1 MHRRIAMGNVR
12 TAGCALV
19 LFGSLVLCA
28 SSVWGQACTPV
39 VYAFRHAED
48 WNPTSAPYTALTLT
62 GQAHAAL
69 YPTMI
74 RDFQAA
80 NNFCPVT
87 KVYATA
93 KKKKNGSDGTTNPFE
108 TARPL
113 ACDVAGKPLDCQVSV
128 TMEDALTTVTD
139 TDGKKYTLF
148 EYVVGDQVP
157 TNLDYLASMP
167 ANALRKALLAT
178 ANLGQSSAIFWTSQG
193 LHVLGGVIINAH
205 SAVPDKNAK
214 PPVTP
219 PRNAVY
225 IFFFYKSSTPAG
237 DILTFIDTPSDST
250 RTPDIASSVY
260 VQCFN
265 HVEPTYCPN
274 LKLSAN
280 NFIEPDTTT
289 SPATQ
294 SYACGYGSQ
303 SNLGG
308 TLDGCTNDQCGTI
321 LKDRNK
327 DIKGKICNTTIPMLA
342 DTVGPS
348 ISDKK
353 CTAIFGFCK

>member
-48 WNPTSAPYTALTLT
+48 WNPTSAPYTALTPT

-74 RDFQAA
+74 HDFQAA

-93 KKKKNGSDGTTNPFE
+93 TVKKDNSAGTTNPFE

-113 ACDVAGKPLDCQVSV
+113 ARAVMSADPI
-128 TMEDALTTVTD
+128 TTVTD
-139 TDGKKYTLF
+139 GKVYPLF
-148 EYVVGDQVP
+148 EYVVGDQAP

-167 ANALRKALLAT
+167 ASALRKALLAT
-178 ANLGQSSAIFWTSQG
+178 AKSGESSAIFWTSQG
-193 LHVLGGVIINAH
+193 LHVLGGVIINKE
-205 SAVPDKNAK
+205 SNVPKKDKNAR
-214 PPVTP
+214 PPTNP

-225 IFFFYKSSTPAG
+225 LFTAVGSASNITGFS
-237 DILTFIDTPSDST
+237 DTPSYST
-250 RTPDIASSVY
+250 RLPDIASSVY

-265 HVEPTYCPN
+265 HVEPNHCPDIEN
-274 LKLSAN
+274 KTLPD
-280 NFIEPDTTT
+280 NFIHDPDVTT
-289 SPATQ
+289 SPPTPL
-294 SYACGYGSQ
+294 YVCGYGSQ
-303 SNLGG
+303 SDLGG
-308 TLDGCTNDQCGTI
+308 KPDVCQNGQCGTI
-321 LKDRNK
+321 PNNRNQ

-348 ISDKK
+348 ISSRFGKE
-353 CTAIFGFCK
+353 CTDMFGVCK